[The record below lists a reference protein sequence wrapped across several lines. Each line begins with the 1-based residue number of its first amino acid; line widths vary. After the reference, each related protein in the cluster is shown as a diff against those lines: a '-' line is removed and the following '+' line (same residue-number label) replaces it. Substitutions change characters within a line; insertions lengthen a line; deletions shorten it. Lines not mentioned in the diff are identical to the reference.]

1 MIAIAQTDA
10 GISPMA
16 DAGLFDLNAVVA
28 VAAHRNFR
36 RAATEFGLSP
46 SALSH
51 AIAGLERR
59 LGVRL
64 FHRTTRSVA
73 LSAAGE
79 QFLNRIR
86 PALGEIAEAMA
97 DANALR
103 DTPSGV
109 LRLNTSDGGARQV
122 LQPIILEFLERYPDM
137 QVDLVTEGRLI
148 DIVAEASTPG
158 SGRSTRCR
166 RT

>member
-1 MIAIAQTDA
+1 
-10 GISPMA
+10 MA
-16 DAGLFDLNAVVA
+16 DTGLFELNAVVA
-28 VAAHRNFR
+28 VAAHRSFR
-36 RAATEFGLSP
+36 RAATELGLSP

-51 AIAGLERR
+51 AIAALERR